1 MYNVYGV
8 STDAVDKTE
17 KILLV
22 PQRKAKKSLQS
33 KIDYVY
39 WAFVNL
45 KKKLF

>member
-22 PQRKAKKSLQS
+22 PQRKAKKVCNQKQIMYTGPL
-33 KIDYVY
+33 
-39 WAFVNL
+39 
-45 KKKLF
+45 